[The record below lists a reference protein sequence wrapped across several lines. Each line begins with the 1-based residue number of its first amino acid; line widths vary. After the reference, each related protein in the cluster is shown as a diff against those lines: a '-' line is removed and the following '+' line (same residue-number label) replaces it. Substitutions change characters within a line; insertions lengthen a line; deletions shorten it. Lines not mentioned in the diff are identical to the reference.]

1 MKKIIVITVLLM
13 VMVTYI
19 GNALISPSDD
29 DIKALSVISDCW
41 KEEEKI
47 CKEEEKGDAC
57 SSGVG
62 KICSAKHPEMTQI
75 FKKRADTC
83 SKRHGGSLIDNP
95 AVWKC
100 AGAED

>member
-41 KEEEKI
+41 KEEAKI
-47 CKEEEKGDAC
+47 
-57 SSGVG
+57 
-62 KICSAKHPEMTQI
+62 
-75 FKKRADTC
+75 
-83 SKRHGGSLIDNP
+83 
-95 AVWKC
+95 
-100 AGAED
+100 

>member
-13 VMVTYI
+13 VIVTYI

-29 DIKALSVISDCW
+29 DVKALSVISNCW
-41 KEEEKI
+41 KEEAKV
-47 CKEEEKGDAC
+47 CKQEEKGDAC
-57 SSGVG
+57 ISGVG
-62 KICSAKHPEMTQI
+62 KICATKHPEMTQI

>member
-1 MKKIIVITVLLM
+1 MKKIIAITVLLM

-19 GNALISPSDD
+19 GNALISPSDSEV
-29 DIKALSVISDCW
+29 KALGIISDCW

-47 CKEEEKGDAC
+47 CKEEEKGDDC

-62 KICSAKHPEMTQI
+62 KICATKHPEMTQI

>member
-41 KEEEKI
+41 KEEAKI
-47 CKEEEKGDAC
+47 CKEEGKGDAC

-62 KICSAKHPEMTQI
+62 KICTAKHPKMTQI